1 MAKKKIT
8 KKKQKGKDIFTLIR
22 NLFILKDEA
31 QIIKPFTLV
40 EYSIGILVFLS
51 IFLIYLKTLT
61 PDIGFHDSGD
71 MISASFHLGICHPP
85 GYPFYNLFGKLFSLF
100 LPLGNIAYRFNLMSA
115 IFAALACMMVYFI
128 TLKIGSGKWEVR
140 SEKNKFIPYL
150 SSLVPAVV
158 SALMLA
164 FATTFWEQAVV
175 AEKYALNA
183 LFTSLLIFILLKW
196 AEAMSMEHRARST
209 ELKTLGS
216 KFNAQR
222 LLYLFSFTLG
232 LSFTHHMQTIFVV
245 PASIF
250 LIIIVCWL
258 HPSAL
263 ILRPSFLAKMACCF
277 LLPLFLYLYLPIRA
291 SVHPPLNWGDP
302 TTFPRFMEYITL
314 KAYKHFFI
322 SSPQVWFQNLQHHL
336 TYFFTHQFTIWTIW
350 IGVIG
355 LISII
360 FRRKIIGIFLIL
372 ILLTDIASSIRYGI
386 SNIEDYYLPGFIIFS
401 IFIGYGI
408 IFLSRLIPNPL
419 IIAPFILIP
428 AIPYTTHHFHCDHRN
443 YYFAPDLARGL
454 LENLDPNAALFIKG
468 DVNGFPVW
476 YLHYVEN
483 KRPDVALIDTPF
495 LFQDWYA
502 QDIKYKY
509 RDLEFD
515 IYPTHGTELGQAR
528 FNDILIK
535 NFTKRPFYQYS
546 DEPMPKGFTT
556 IPVWFF
562 LKILQADTPKVTLLK
577 ELEKGKDEII
587 LRGGD
592 NPKVSKDAKAY
603 DVLRNCAGGYNNRGN
618 NYLSLKMYAQ
628 AIEELKKAVKIDPKL
643 SVVYYNLGRVYSE
656 KKIPQEA
663 IINFKKALELNPNS
677 QDLHRRIALLYES
690 QGKVDE
696 AISEYLKEAKVSPS
710 IELYNTLA
718 RLYYEKNQID
728 KVIEQCQNIL
738 QLDPNHYEA
747 RKNLASLYLTQNQFQ
762 EAQREFRLLLSKY
775 PNDIYAQNMLR
786 RIQNRQP

>member
-1 MAKKKIT
+1 MGKKKTT
-8 KKKQKGKDIFTLIR
+8 KKKQKKRDVFVFIR
-22 NLFILKDEA
+22 DFFILRDET
-31 QIIKPFTLV
+31 QIITPFTPV
-40 EYSIGILVFLS
+40 EYIIGILVFLS

-85 GYPFYNLFGKLFSLF
+85 GYPFYNLFGKLFSIF
-100 LPLGNIAYRFNLMSA
+100 LPIGNIAYRFNLMSA
-115 IFAALACMMVYFI
+115 IFASLACMMVYFI
-128 TLKIGSGKWEVR
+128 VLRLSAHLAKDQKITGKFFSFFTSLYR
-140 SEKNKFIPYL
+140 LIP
-150 SSLVPAVV
+150 AIV

-164 FATTFWEQAVV
+164 FGVTFWEQAVV

-196 AEAMSMEHRARST
+196 AEAMSMAE
-209 ELKTLGS
+209 KTRGS
-216 KFNAQR
+216 RLNAQR
-222 LLYLFSFTLG
+222 FLYLFSFTLG
-232 LSFTHHMQTIFVV
+232 LSFSHHMQTIFVV

-250 LIIIVCWL
+250 LIIIVCL
-258 HPSAL
+258 IHPSSL
-263 ILRPSFLAKMACCF
+263 ILRLSFLAKMVCCF

-302 TTFPRFMEYITL
+302 ITFSRFMEYITL

-322 SSPQVWFQNLQHHL
+322 SSPQVWLQNLQHHL
-336 TYFFTHQFTIWTIW
+336 TYFFTHQFTIWTVW
-350 IGVIG
+350 LGVIG
-355 LISII
+355 LIFII
-360 FRRKIIGIFLIL
+360 LRRKIIGIFLIL

-408 IFLSRLIPNPL
+408 IFLSRLIPHPL

-428 AIPYTTHHFHCDHRN
+428 AIPYTTHHFHCDHSS

-483 KRPDVALIDTPF
+483 KRQDVALIDTPF

-509 RDLEFD
+509 RNLEFD
-515 IYPTHGTELGQAR
+515 LYPTHGTELGQAR

-562 LKILQADTPKVTLLK
+562 LKILKADTPQATVLK
-577 ELEKGKDEII
+577 ELEKGKEELIM
-587 LRGGD
+587 RGGA
-592 NPKVSKDAKAY
+592 NHKVSKDAKAD

-618 NYLSLKMYAQ
+618 NYLGMKMYEQ
-628 AIEELKKAVKIDPKL
+628 AIEELKKSIKIDPQL
-643 SVVYYNLGRVYSE
+643 AVVYYNLGRAYSD
-656 KKIPQEA
+656 KKMADEA
-663 IINFKKALELNPNS
+663 IINFKKAVELNPNF
-677 QDLHRRIALLYES
+677 QDLHRRIAILYES
-690 QGKVDE
+690 QGKTDE
-696 AISEYLKEAKVSPS
+696 AIIEYLEEAKGSPS
-710 IELYNTLA
+710 VELYNTLA

-762 EAQREFRLLLSKY
+762 EAEREFSLLLSKY
-775 PNDIYAQNMLR
+775 PNDTYSQNMLR
-786 RIQNRQP
+786 RIQNNRQP